1 MRIPPV
7 GRVWAE
13 FKRRRR
19 TIFNSGGG
27 RLKKLPYKTGDRVL
41 FHSFGGVLSPGTV
54 VSCEHVDAGYARF
67 IRIKIDPDNFRDQ
80 VQINLSLFPDRV
92 KKKED

>member
-1 MRIPPV
+1 M
-7 GRVWAE
+7 
-13 FKRRRR
+13 KQ
-19 TIFNSGGG
+19 
-27 RLKKLPYKTGDRVL
+27 LPYKAGDRVL
-41 FHSFGGVLSPGTV
+41 YHSFGGKLLPGTV

-67 IRIKIDPDNFRDQ
+67 IRIKIDPDRFKDL